1 MLSAYE
7 RETIINYNMSDQNAT
22 VYTHDKKLIKR
33 LEKLSSKFPDEFI
46 LMSQS
51 NVGDVT
57 YTFPKKYVSI
67 REPYSEARRQAARER
82 AISGNMKPP
91 KRGQNP

>member
-46 LMSQS
+46 LTFQS

-57 YTFPKKYVSI
+57 YTFPKKYITI
-67 REPYSEARRQAARER
+67 REPYSKARRQAARER
-82 AISGNMKPP
+82 AIAGNMKPP
-91 KRGQNP
+91 KRGKNP

>member
-33 LEKLSSKFPDEFI
+33 LEKLSFKFPDEFI
-46 LMSQS
+46 LTSKS
-51 NVGDVT
+51 NFGDVT
-57 YTFPKKYVSI
+57 YIFPQKYVSI

-82 AISGNMKPP
+82 AIAGNMKPP
-91 KRGQNP
+91 KKGKTP

>member
-82 AISGNMKPP
+82 AIAGNMKPP